1 MSSKVKNLYLT
12 LRLRLEELRV
22 VTIKTF
28 QIGINILLFASLRGD
43 QKAKNQNSLQQY
55 GLTSQKQLQQAQQIS
70 SSLYNHNF
78 GSFYPEFIRASITL
92 YLVGLVINLLH
103 TEILNVINKKFMLQK
118 CVGTIVIVFLH
129 ILDLMIINDY
139 LILNSEYSN
148 LTQAVSDIYVDSV
161 RKQKDMIQLFEA
173 VIRQLVNINRFL
185 SVFFQASA
193 LWGEGIRKL
202 IKNKKKTW
210 GTTDSQLSSPQPQEK
225 IQLNQVPPVN
235 AMNNKMKG
243 QKKEVVQHSGKK
255 KKTQQQQQQQI
266 EKSNEE
272 RGQSI
277 EKKKKKLLD
286 KKSQKLSPK
295 EYEQQIETKIDES
308 QQLVLSKQVSL
319 MQKDEQNNSTQAG
332 SNGTKSLFDHKI
344 KSNRSESF
352 PTKLNQ
358 QVEISQKY
366 LRYSSQNQKKQIE
379 QKKQIRPLYD
389 KLYKFNL
396 QTNVD
401 KYEIKVH
408 SIIEMN
414 NSINRIA
421 QENSWNS
428 FLTINVKLN
437 YWKEAYQ
444 QMQTQEIKEELQKI
458 IAQYALYLMNQHAQ
472 NQEIV
477 E

>member
-1 MSSKVKNLYLT
+1 MSSKIKNVYLI

-78 GSFYPEFIRASITL
+78 GNFYPEFIRASITL

-103 TEILNVINKKFMLQK
+103 TEILNVINRKFVLQK
-118 CVGTIVIVFLH
+118 CIGTIVIVFLH
-129 ILDLMIINDY
+129 ILDLMIINDF

-173 VIRQLVNINRFL
+173 VVRQLVNINRFL

-193 LWGEGIRKL
+193 LWGDGIRKL
-202 IKNKKKTW
+202 IKNKRKTW
-210 GTTDSQLSSPQPQEK
+210 GTTDSQLQSPQPQEK
-225 IQLNQVPPVN
+225 PQQNHVAPVSTV
-235 AMNNKMKG
+235 NNKMKG
-243 QKKEVVQHSGKK
+243 QKKDVVQHSGKK
-255 KKTQQQQQQQI
+255 KKTQQQQSI
-266 EKSNEE
+266 EKSTEE

-277 EKKKKKLLD
+277 EKKKKRILD
-286 KKSQKLSPK
+286 KKPSKLSPK
-295 EYEQQIETKIDES
+295 QYEQQIEAKIDES
-308 QQLVLSKQVSL
+308 QQLALSKQVSQI
-319 MQKDEQNNSTQAG
+319 QKDEQNNSTQAG
-332 SNGTKSLFDHKI
+332 SNGNKSLFEHKI
-344 KSNRSESF
+344 KSNRSESL
-352 PTKLNQ
+352 PNKLCSQ
-358 QVEISQKY
+358 IEISQRY
-366 LRYSSQNQKKQIE
+366 LRYSSQNQKKPVE
-379 QKKQIRPLYD
+379 QKKQMRPIYD

-408 SIIEMN
+408 SITEMN
-414 NSINRIA
+414 NSINKIA

-444 QMQTQEIKEELQKI
+444 QMQTQEIKEELQKV

>member
-1 MSSKVKNLYLT
+1 MSSKIKNVYLT

-103 TEILNVINKKFMLQK
+103 TEILNVINRKFVLQK

-129 ILDLMIINDY
+129 ILDLMIINDF

-193 LWGEGIRKL
+193 LWGDGIRKL
-202 IKNKKKTW
+202 IKNKRKTW
-210 GTTDSQLSSPQPQEK
+210 GTPDSQLSSPQPQDK
-225 IQLNQVPPVN
+225 PQLNHVPPVSTL
-235 AMNNKMKG
+235 NNKMKG
-243 QKKEVVQHSGKK
+243 QKKDVVQHSGKK
-255 KKTQQQQQQQI
+255 KKTQQQQQI
-266 EKSNEE
+266 EKSTEE

-277 EKKKKKLLD
+277 EKKKKKILD
-286 KKSQKLSPK
+286 KKPSKLSPK
-295 EYEQQIETKIDES
+295 QYEQQVEAKIDES
-308 QQLVLSKQVSL
+308 QQLALSKQVSQL
-319 MQKDEQNNSTQAG
+319 QKDEQNNSTQAG
-332 SNGTKSLFDHKI
+332 SNGNKSLFDHKI
-344 KSNRSESF
+344 KSNRSESL
-352 PTKLNQ
+352 PTKLCSQ
-358 QVEISQKY
+358 IEIPQKY
-366 LRYSSQNQKKQIE
+366 LRYSSQNQKKPVE
-379 QKKQIRPLYD
+379 QKKQMRPIYD

-408 SIIEMN
+408 SITEMN
-414 NSINRIA
+414 NSINKIA

-444 QMQTQEIKEELQKI
+444 QMQTQEIKEELQKV

>member
-1 MSSKVKNLYLT
+1 MSSKVKNIYLS
-12 LRLRLEELRV
+12 LRLRLDELKV
-22 VTIKTF
+22 VTIKTC

-103 TEILNVINKKFMLQK
+103 TEILNVINKKFILQK

-173 VIRQLVNINRFL
+173 IIRQLVNINRFL

-202 IKNKKKTW
+202 IKNKRKTW
-210 GTTDSQLSSPQPQEK
+210 GTTESQLSSPQTQEK
-225 IQLNQVPPVN
+225 TQINQIPPVN
-235 AMNNKMKG
+235 TITNKMKG
-243 QKKEVVQHSGKK
+243 QKKEIIQHSGKK
-255 KKTQQQQQQQI
+255 KKQQQQQQI
-266 EKSNEE
+266 EKVEE

-277 EKKKKKLLD
+277 EKKKKKISE
-286 KKSQKLSPK
+286 KKPSKLSPNQ
-295 EYEQQIETKIDES
+295 YEQQNEPKIDES
-308 QQLVLSKQVSL
+308 QQLILSKQVSQI
-319 MQKDEQNNSTQAG
+319 QKDEQNNSTQAG
-332 SNGTKSLFDHKI
+332 SNGTKSLFDHRI
-344 KSNRSESF
+344 KSSRSESF
-352 PTKLNQ
+352 PIKLNQ
-358 QVEISQKY
+358 HIEISQKY
-366 LRYSSQNQKKQIE
+366 QRYSSQNQKKQIE

-408 SIIEMN
+408 SITEMN
-414 NSINRIA
+414 NSINKIA

-444 QMQTQEIKEELQKI
+444 QMQTQEIKEELQKV

>member
-1 MSSKVKNLYLT
+1 MSSKVKNLYLA
-12 LRLRLEELRV
+12 LRLRLDEFRV
-22 VTIKTF
+22 VTIKTC

-103 TEILNVINKKFMLQK
+103 TEILNVINKKFVLQK

-173 VIRQLVNINRFL
+173 VIRQLVNINRFISL
-185 SVFFQASA
+185 FFQASA

-202 IKNKKKTW
+202 IKNKRKTL
-210 GTTDSQLSSPQPQEK
+210 GTNDSQLSSPQTQEK
-225 IQLNQVPPVN
+225 TQINNIPPI
-235 AMNNKMKG
+235 NNINSKIKG

-255 KKTQQQQQQQI
+255 KKSQWQYQI
-266 EKSNEE
+266 EKSEE

-277 EKKKKKLLD
+277 EKKKKKFSE
-286 KKSQKLSPK
+286 KKPSKLSPNQ
-295 EYEQQIETKIDES
+295 YEQQNEPKIDES
-308 QQLVLSKQVSL
+308 QQLALSKQVSQI
-319 MQKDEQNNSTQAG
+319 QKDEQNNSTQAC

-344 KSNRSESF
+344 KSNRSESL
-352 PTKLNQ
+352 PIKLCQ
-358 QVEISQKY
+358 QVEILQKY
-366 LRYSSQNQKKQIE
+366 QRYSSQSQKKQIE

-408 SIIEMN
+408 SITEMN
-414 NSINRIA
+414 NSINKIA

-444 QMQTQEIKEELQKI
+444 QMQTQEIKEELQKV

>member
-1 MSSKVKNLYLT
+1 MSSKVKNVYLI

-103 TEILNVINKKFMLQK
+103 TEIMNVINKKFMLQK
-118 CVGTIVIVFLH
+118 CIGTIVIVFLH

-185 SVFFQASA
+185 SIFFQASA
-193 LWGEGIRKL
+193 LWGDGIRKL
-202 IKNKKKTW
+202 IKNKRKTW
-210 GTTDSQLSSPQPQEK
+210 GTSDSQLSSPQPQEK
-225 IQLNQVPPVN
+225 TQLNHIPPVN
-235 AMNNKMKG
+235 TVNNNKMKG
-243 QKKEVVQHSGKK
+243 QKKEIVQHSGKK
-255 KKTQQQQQQQI
+255 KKTIQQQQQI
-266 EKSNEE
+266 EKSTEE

-277 EKKKKKLLD
+277 EKRKKKILD
-286 KKSQKLSPK
+286 KKPSKLSPK
-295 EYEQQIETKIDES
+295 QYEQQIETKIEES
-308 QQLVLSKQVSL
+308 QQLALSKQVSQI
-319 MQKDEQNNSTQAG
+319 QKDEQNNSTQAG
-332 SNGTKSLFDHKI
+332 SNGNKSLFDHKI
-344 KSNRSESF
+344 KSNRSESL
-352 PTKLNQ
+352 PSKLCSQ
-358 QVEISQKY
+358 IEISQKY
-366 LRYSSQNQKKQIE
+366 LRYSSQSQKKHIE
-379 QKKQIRPLYD
+379 QKKQIRPIYD

-414 NSINRIA
+414 NSINKIA

-444 QMQTQEIKEELQKI
+444 QMQTQEIKEELQKV

-477 E
+477 Q